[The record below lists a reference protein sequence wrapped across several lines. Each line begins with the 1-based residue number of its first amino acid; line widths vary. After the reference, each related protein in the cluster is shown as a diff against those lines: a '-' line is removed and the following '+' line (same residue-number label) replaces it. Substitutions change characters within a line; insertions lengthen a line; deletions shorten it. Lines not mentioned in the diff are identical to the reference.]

1 MNGTEEPCLVIA
13 GQPGGGIRVDGH
25 ITTWCDPSDEDLATA
40 LQEARTVI
48 CRSGYSSQLD
58 LAALDVAAILV
69 PTPGQPE
76 QAFLGKLWAERFGF
90 VCLTQKELEQG
101 RIPDQ
106 ASGALPACTANVVA
120 CRHLSAWLGSIRRR
134 TD

>member
-1 MNGTEEPCLVIA
+1 MNKKYFPSGLEEELERYSQDPM
-13 GQPGGGIRVDGH
+13 IRVVMLPKD
-25 ITTWCDPSDEDLATA
+25 TNA
-40 LQEARTVI
+40 LGFIFGGVI
-48 CRSGYSSQLD
+48 LSQLD

-90 VCLTQKELEQG
+90 VCLTQQELEQG

-106 ASGALPACTANVVA
+106 ATGALPACTANVVA